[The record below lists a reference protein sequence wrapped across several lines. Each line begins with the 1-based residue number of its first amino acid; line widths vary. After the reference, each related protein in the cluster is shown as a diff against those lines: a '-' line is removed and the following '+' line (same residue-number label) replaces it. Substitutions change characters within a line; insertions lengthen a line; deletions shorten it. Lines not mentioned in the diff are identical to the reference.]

1 MRIDSLGSDEFLR
14 MRAIR
19 LRALL
24 DWPDA
29 FGRTHAEEEAKSDQF
44 WIDRLTGN
52 ASVCF
57 LAQQGDRDVG
67 IVHGAADR
75 DQEGVAG
82 LFGMWVAPE
91 ARGRGFGD
99 ALVQRVIDWAKG
111 ERYQRLLLHVAD
123 ENPHAIALYARMG
136 FEPTGARGTLP
147 PPRDHVTEHERG
159 LQL

>member
-1 MRIDSLGSDEFLR
+1 MQIDPLGSNEYPR

-24 DWPDA
+24 DRPDA
-29 FGRTHAEEEAKSDQF
+29 FGRTHAEEEVKPDQF
-44 WIDRLTGN
+44 WIDRLSGN

-57 LAQQGDRDVG
+57 LARRRGEDVG
-67 IVHGAADR
+67 IVHGAAYRDR
-75 DQEGVAG
+75 KGVAG
-82 LFGMWVAPE
+82 LFGMWVASE

-99 ALVQRVIDWAKG
+99 ALVQRVIDWAKAEG
-111 ERYQRLLLHVAD
+111 YQRLLLHVGD
-123 ENPHAIALYARMG
+123 ENSHAIALYARMG

-147 PPRDHVTEHERG
+147 PPRDHVTEHERA